1 MFNSTYYSLSDH
13 MKYFIATLFTALL
26 FLCNINGQTNKKI
39 SLLFAGDAMQHKS
52 QLDAAKTKDGY
63 DYSKYFAQIKPQIDS
78 ADIAIVNF
86 ETTLP
91 GRAYTGYPSFGSPDA
106 FAYALK
112 DAGFNIFLT
121 ANNHSLDKGK
131 KGVERT
137 IMMLDSMQ
145 VRHLG
150 TYADKEKR
158 DLLYP
163 MVVVKNGIRIGLLN
177 YTYDTNGIEVQSP
190 NIVNYTDK
198 KQILTDINTLKRMQ
212 PDIIIANMHWGY
224 EYKLK
229 HNAEQKSLADFLIK
243 NGVRLVIGSHPHVV
257 QPIDIRQKGD
267 SIENI
272 VVYSLGNL
280 ISGMK
285 AVNTDG
291 GMMVK
296 IEISKDDNNQIHINN
311 CTYSLVWV
319 YKPLEDGKTQFQLL
333 PVEQYENTEGEE
345 KLGKTNYLRMTT
357 FAKTAR
363 KAIESLWVKPEP
375 TILQTDSLSAK
386 N

>member
-1 MFNSTYYSLSDH
+1 MKKLLLVTLSFLILYNTY
-13 MKYFIATLFTALL
+13 
-26 FLCNINGQTNKKI
+26 GQDKQKV

-52 QLDAAKTKDGY
+52 QLDAARIKGGGY
-63 DYSKYFAQIKPQIDS
+63 DYSKYFSQIKNQIDS
-78 ADIAIVNF
+78 VDFAIVNL

-91 GRAYTGYPSFGSPDA
+91 GKAYTGYPCFGSPDE

-145 VRHLG
+145 VKHLG
-150 TYADKEKR
+150 TYINEEKR
-158 DLLYP
+158 NILYP
-163 MVVVKNGIRIGLLN
+163 MMIIKNGIRIGMLN
-177 YTYDTNGIEVQSP
+177 YTYDTNGIPVQAP
-190 NIVNYTDK
+190 NIVNLIDK
-198 KQILTDINTLKRMQ
+198 KQIVSDIDILKRMQ
-212 PDIIIANMHWGY
+212 PDIIIANMHWGE

-229 HNAEQKSLADFLIK
+229 HNSNQKALAELLIK

-257 QPIDIRQKGD
+257 QPIDIRQNGD

-272 VVYSLGNL
+272 VVYSLGNFV
-280 ISGMK
+280 SGMK

-291 GMMVK
+291 GMIVK
-296 IEISKDDNNQIHINN
+296 IDISKNSEGNITIDN
-311 CTYSLVWV
+311 CSYSLVWV
-319 YKPLEDGKTQFQLL
+319 HKPLENSKLQYQLI
-333 PVEQYENTEGEE
+333 PIEEYENEAGKE
-345 KLGKTNYLRMTT
+345 KLGKIAFDRMSI
-357 FAKTAR
+357 FAKNAR
-363 KAIESLWVKPEP
+363 KAIESLWPKPAPVISNE
-375 TILQTDSLSAK
+375 DSSPDK